1 MNGEP
6 RLVGVGVGPGD
17 PELLTLAGR
26 RELCE
31 AGRVFVPVLAPDELG
46 RAEAVVRAHLPAD
59 SPIQRLVFALSDPV
73 DGPQHRRHHAWDRAA
88 EAVVRYLRE
97 HGGTAAFA
105 TLGDPAVYSTFGYL
119 AKTVRGLLPGVRIP
133 VVPMIGTIGV
143 APPEPGEHSVVPP
156 RRWGGNMDIR
166 QVGPG
171 ARLVLPV
178 GVEGALLSLGDAH
191 AAMGDGEVCGTGIET
206 SATVTLRVS
215 VDKGAAPA
223 FPLVETDPLS
233 HRTGRA
239 LAATGIGPDL
249 MQASRDAVTGLLDE
263 VCRRTG
269 LAAADAYLLAS
280 VAADLKISEIVD
292 VPNWVVS
299 AHLEL
304 DLIDA
309 ARGAAA

>member
-119 AKTVRGLLPGVRIP
+119 AKTVRGLLPGVRIET
-133 VVPMIGTIGV
+133 VPGITAMQAAVSAAGV
-143 APPEPGEHSVVPP
+143 A
-156 RRWGGNMDIR
+156 
-166 QVGPG
+166 
-171 ARLVLPV
+171 L
-178 GVEGALLSLGDAH
+178 VEGAEPLTLLPVTREVTTVSDALGRGGTVVVYKGGRRLRDLRDAIARAGALDRAVYAEH
-191 AAMGDGEVCGTGIET
+191 LGTADARVLPLFEVET
-206 SATVTLRVS
+206 SDSSASAPYLSTV
-215 VDKGAAPA
+215 
-223 FPLVETDPLS
+223 
-233 HRTGRA
+233 
-239 LAATGIGPDL
+239 
-249 MQASRDAVTGLLDE
+249 
-263 VCRRTG
+263 
-269 LAAADAYLLAS
+269 
-280 VAADLKISEIVD
+280 
-292 VPNWVVS
+292 VV
-299 AHLEL
+299 LPP
-304 DLIDA
+304 
-309 ARGAAA
+309 RGERGEQL